1 MISASIA
8 SAVVVDVVSL
18 ESSEMVVVVGV
29 VEVGED

>member
-1 MISASIA
+1 MA
-8 SAVVVDVVSL
+8 SAVVDDVVSL